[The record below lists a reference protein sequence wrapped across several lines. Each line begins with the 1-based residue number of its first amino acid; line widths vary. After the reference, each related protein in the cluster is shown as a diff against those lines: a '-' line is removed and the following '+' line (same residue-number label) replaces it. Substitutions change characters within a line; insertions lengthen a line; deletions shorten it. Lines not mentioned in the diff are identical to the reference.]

1 VALPAVL
8 GIREHAAVLAAARDR
23 FPAAPFEMPLVP
35 PSVPGMRL
43 YAALRAA
50 LIRAG
55 GRVQIGEMI
64 ERVEHDG
71 RRVTAVVAAAAAR
84 TYTVRTGALVI
95 ATGGIAGGGLV
106 AERDG
111 RLTEPLLGLPV
122 EAPPADQWLA
132 VDAFDPAGHPL
143 EKAGIRTD
151 AELRPVA
158 ADGASLFD
166 NVRVAGSLLA
176 GHRCI
181 RERCGDGVAL
191 TSGRRAARSLTA
203 VPAGHAAEPGSE

>member
-1 VALPAVL
+1 
-8 GIREHAAVLAAARDR
+8 
-23 FPAAPFEMPLVP
+23 
-35 PSVPGMRL
+35 
-43 YAALRAA
+43 
-50 LIRAG
+50 
-55 GRVQIGEMI
+55 MI
-64 ERVEHDG
+64 ARVEHDG

-158 ADGASLFD
+158 PDGASLFD

-176 GHRCI
+176 GHRYI

>member
-1 VALPAVL
+1 
-8 GIREHAAVLAAARDR
+8 
-23 FPAAPFEMPLVP
+23 
-35 PSVPGMRL
+35 MRL

-64 ERVEHDG
+64 ERVERDG
-71 RRVTAVVAAAAAR
+71 DRVTAVVAAAASR
-84 TYTVRTGALVI
+84 TYTVRTGALVL

-111 RLTEPLLGLPV
+111 RLMEVVLGLPV
-122 EAPPADQWLA
+122 EAPPVEEWLSL
-132 VDAFDPAGHPL
+132 DAFDPAGHPL
-143 EKAGIRTD
+143 ERAGIRTD
-151 AELRPVA
+151 TELRPVGP
-158 ADGASLFD
+158 DGVPIYD

-176 GHRCI
+176 GQRSI
-181 RERCGDGVAL
+181 GERCGDGVAL

-203 VPAGHAAEPGSE
+203 VPAGHAAEPGSKRP